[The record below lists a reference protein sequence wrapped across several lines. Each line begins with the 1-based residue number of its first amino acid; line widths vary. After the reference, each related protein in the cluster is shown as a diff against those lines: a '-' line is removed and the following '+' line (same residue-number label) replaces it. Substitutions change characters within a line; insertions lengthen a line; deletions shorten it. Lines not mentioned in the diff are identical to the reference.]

1 MALQAEA
8 LVEEWLSKNGYFT
21 IRGIKDKLDE
31 ISFLAVRYH
40 EETGWQHVHCEVQ
53 VSVRPVT
60 YISKLTKSQMEKLG
74 VKSKTSSKL
83 RNSDSLKTSVKA
95 WTEIKFTSDKKRKI
109 RDSLV
114 PGVEWEYWFV
124 HGKVKDENELEHIQ
138 NSSVKLIPIQTVL
151 NELIQND
158 TTLSYGTSSA
168 RELVDLIKLLNQS
181 PSE

>member
-8 LVEEWLSKNGYFT
+8 LVEEWFSKNGYFT

-40 EETGWQHVHCEVQ
+40 EENGWQYVHCEVQ

-83 RNSDSLKTSVKA
+83 RNTESLKTSVKA
-95 WTEIKFTSDKKRKI
+95 WTEIKYTSDKKNKM

-114 PGVEWEYWFV
+114 PNADWEYWFV
-124 HGKVKDENELEHIQ
+124 HGKVKDSTELEYIQ
-138 NSSVKLIPIQTVL
+138 NAGVKLIPIQTVL
-151 NELIQND
+151 QDLTQND
-158 TTLSYGTSSA
+158 TEHSYGTSSA
-168 RELVDLIKLLNQS
+168 GNIVELLKLLN
-181 PSE
+181 E